1 MEAAIA
7 RGDKQQVDLYK
18 MQQAEIMRPYMG
30 GILSTGGFMF
40 MQAWIGFSAF
50 RFLRAMGELPVPGM
64 AHDGFLWFTDLTARD
79 PYFVLPFA
87 TSAIMYTVFKT
98 GGETGIQAD
107 VGKAA
112 ARQYMFTGLSIFLGL
127 VTAFQPS
134 ALQLYF
140 LVSGIMG
147 GFTGWL
153 LRQNG
158 FRRMIGI
165 KTLPSPASTELYTKV
180 AKGELKLKD
189 IKGSDGRVRYQPPTR
204 TAVPNNRRQLSGINV
219 KPGVALPAHLKP
231 EAPKINTEYPDRD
244 VDYEEGAKG
253 KPINEKLD
261 YYRRNYRLSYIWR
274 RMTNATDDG
283 LRKVGFGDKKMS
295 TEEAKRKKKA
305 EDYEIERRRRF
316 QNRA

>member
-1 MEAAIA
+1 
-7 RGDKQQVDLYK
+7 
-18 MQQAEIMRPYMG
+18 
-30 GILSTGGFMF
+30 
-40 MQAWIGFSAF
+40 
-50 RFLRAMGELPVPGM
+50 
-64 AHDGFLWFTDLTARD
+64 
-79 PYFVLPFA
+79 
-87 TSAIMYTVFKT
+87 
-98 GGETGIQAD
+98 
-107 VGKAA
+107 
-112 ARQYMFTGLSIFLGL
+112 MFTGLSIFLGL

-204 TAVPNNRRQLSGINV
+204 TAVPNNRRQLSGINI

-231 EAPKINTEYPDRD
+231 EAPKIKTEYPDRD